1 MQGTDSPSSV
11 QSAAASSPRR
21 VARFIQAWKSTGVN
35 QPTHLFKSTLTI
47 RGGHRNAVPH
57 GGSGGARA
65 ERAGAGGAALR
76 AVGRGAG
83 GQRRAGRP
91 RSRARAAQQP
101 PGNGVS
107 RHEAL
112 QPDPNHLDPG
122 KTKPCWA
129 LVPPLATSS

>member
-1 MQGTDSPSSV
+1 MQGTDSPSCV
-11 QSAAASSPRR
+11 QSAAATSPRR

-65 ERAGAGGAALR
+65 ERAGAGGAALPV
-76 AVGRGAG
+76 VGRAARDAPGGPAAAP
-83 GQRRAGRP
+83 GQRNSPRATACPVMR
-91 RSRARAAQQP
+91 RSSQI
-101 PGNGVS
+101 
-107 RHEAL
+107 H
-112 QPDPNHLDPG
+112 NHLDPG